1 MSADQKGMNLSR
13 WALSHQQM
21 VGFLLVLAAVAGL
34 FSYMALGRKEDPEFT
49 VKTMMISVGW
59 PGATAEQM
67 SEQVI
72 KPIETVLTE
81 NIPEID
87 YVKSK
92 ARPGQATLN
101 VTLISTARSSAVPGI
116 WYTVRK
122 TVTDHRGDL
131 PDAVIGP
138 SFNDE
143 FGTTYGN
150 IYAITGDG
158 FSYPVLK
165 RYAETLRDRIHM
177 LPDVAKTQIIG
188 AQDEAIYVT
197 YDSARLA
204 MSGISAQ
211 AIADALDTT
220 NGIAAS
226 GIVEAGAER
235 VRMQVTGAFG
245 SVEAIGAT
253 PILSLIHI

>member
-1 MSADQKGMNLSR
+1 MGLSR
-13 WALSHQQM
+13 RL
-21 VGFLLVLAAVAGL
+21 
-34 FSYMALGRKEDPEFT
+34 KDPEGGLTAAGRAFYKRT
-49 VKTMMISVGW
+49 EGANLKPGVKGPANTPEKMKRKGSFLVRMFSNTNRPAVYSITYSANSW
-59 PGATAEQM
+59 PFM
-67 SEQVI
+67 SR
-72 KPIETVLTE
+72 T
-81 NIPEID
+81 
-87 YVKSK
+87 
-92 ARPGQATLN
+92 RR
-101 VTLISTARSSAVPGI
+101 STARSSAVPGI

-253 PILSLIHI
+253 PIVANGKRIRPDAIEIGRAHV